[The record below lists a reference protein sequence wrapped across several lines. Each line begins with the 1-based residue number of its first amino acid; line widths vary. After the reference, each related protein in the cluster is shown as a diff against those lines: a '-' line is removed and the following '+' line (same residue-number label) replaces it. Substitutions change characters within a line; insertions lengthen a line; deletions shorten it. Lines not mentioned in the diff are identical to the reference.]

1 MGASIL
7 AMVSGRGRGKWLALA
22 GQLALRG
29 DGMTCVFMD
38 S

>member
-1 MGASIL
+1 MGTSIL
-7 AMVSGRGRGKWLALA
+7 AEVSSRGWEKWLALA